1 METRRPTIKIQ
12 TELDKQLSQLRNYL
26 EGQSKDFT
34 LNPDLDSLK
43 LEVAS
48 FTRLMLKKYMSRLIK
63 LGEKLEQLE
72 EELLHEANFPTF
84 LEKVEF
90 YNSLIQSYNMIFNN
104 LKSLVPVLKE
114 LSKLSNSVELR
125 VVETEEDSSIL
136 EQLEVNQQTRETLRQ
151 LLSSVMEHLE
161 TC

>member
-1 METRRPTIKIQ
+1 MSKIK
-12 TELDKQLSQLRNYL
+12 TVSELDRKLKEFRDYL
-26 EGQSKDFT
+26 EGFKKSYSID
-34 LNPDLDSLK
+34 PDLDSLK

-63 LGEKLEQLE
+63 LGERLEQLE
-72 EELLHEANFPTF
+72 DELLSNQELGDFI
-84 LEKVEF
+84 EKVEF

-125 VVETEEDSSIL
+125 VVNTEEDSSIL
-136 EQLEVNQQTRETLRQ
+136 EELELNKETRETLKQ
-151 LLSSVMEHLE
+151 ILDSVMQYVEV
-161 TC
+161 